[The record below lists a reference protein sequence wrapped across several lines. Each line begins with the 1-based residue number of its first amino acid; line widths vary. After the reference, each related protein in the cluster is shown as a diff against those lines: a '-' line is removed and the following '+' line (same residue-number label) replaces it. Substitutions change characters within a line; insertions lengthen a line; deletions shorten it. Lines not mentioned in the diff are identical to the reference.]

1 MAPDQQLPRPAWSAD
16 IAVDP
21 GSDLWVFGYGS
32 LMWNPG
38 FPFAERHAATL
49 PGYHR
54 SFCVA
59 SHRYR
64 GTPERPGLVLGL
76 DRGGSCRGIVF
87 RVAAA
92 DVPVALDYLW
102 EREMDNR
109 VYLPKLLQV
118 RLRGRR
124 SADRNALLDALRAA
138 EIALPAGF
146 GADSPYD
153 DTLDH
158 AVHAFLARTN
168 AALAV
173 AQLDDLTRERD
184 QVNLPGT
191 TDQYPNWRRK
201 LSMTLEEL
209 ADAPEPA
216 AVAAI
221 LAAARPPSPPAGR

>member
-38 FPFAERHAATL
+38 FPFVERHAATL

-118 RLRGRR
+118 RLRGGR
-124 SADRNALLDALRAA
+124 SAEGLETVRACCFVVDRNHPQYCRGMDEAAVVCRIAGCRGQRGPNIDYLANTVRHLDELG
-138 EIALPAGF
+138 I
-146 GADSPYD
+146 
-153 DTLDH
+153 
-158 AVHAFLARTN
+158 
-168 AALAV
+168 
-173 AQLDDLTRERD
+173 RD
-184 QVNLPGT
+184 E
-191 TDQYPNWRRK
+191 K
-201 LSMTLEEL
+201 LSRLYDL
-209 ADAPEPA
+209 
-216 AVAAI
+216 V
-221 LAAARPPSPPAGR
+221 RHYPS